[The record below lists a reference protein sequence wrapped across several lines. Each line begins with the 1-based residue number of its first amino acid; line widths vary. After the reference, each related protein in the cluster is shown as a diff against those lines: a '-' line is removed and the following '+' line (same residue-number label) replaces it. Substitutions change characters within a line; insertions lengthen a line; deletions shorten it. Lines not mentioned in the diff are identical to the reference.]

1 MSRTILKVQ
10 CDDIPQNALSGM
22 FHEGI
27 ADQNRRNRFLGHI
40 IQYGSK
46 RPYNYSGDHLP
57 MLKHNTT
64 IPNIHYHKCNSGNLQ
79 ARELN
84 NKQANDKASC
94 RHVFNT

>member
-46 RPYNYSGDHLP
+46 RPLQLYRRSSSNA
-57 MLKHNTT
+57 KHNTT

-84 NKQANDKASC
+84 KQANDKASC